1 MEGVF
6 LVNNAD
12 YPDPLTSKKTKF
24 FYMSST
30 YRFFEQVNKNF
41 DRAAKY
47 TRFDKGLLDQIK
59 VCNTVYHVTFPIRR
73 DNGNI
78 EVIEGWRVE
87 HSHHKMPTKGGI
99 RFSHK
104 VDEDE
109 TMALAAL
116 MSYKCA
122 IVDVPFG
129 GAKGGVKISTR
140 DYSVSEL
147 ERITRRYTY
156 ELIKK
161 GFIGPGVDVPAP
173 DYGTGAREMG
183 WILDTYRQMKD
194 DLNAEA
200 CVTGKPIQQ
209 GGIRGR
215 TEATGRGVFFG
226 IREACSVKEDM
237 DKLGLDVGIEG
248 KTFIVQ
254 GLGNVG
260 HHAAKYLTEAGAK
273 LVGVAEM
280 EGAIYD
286 PKGMDLE
293 KMMAFRKE
301 TGSIIGFGN
310 SKELRD
316 RDDALISECDI
327 LIPAALESQIT
338 GDNAHKVKAKIIG
351 EAANGPTTADA
362 HDILKERGALIL
374 PDTYLNAGGVVV
386 SYFEWLKN
394 IQHVRYGRMSKRFDE
409 TSLKNILGAI
419 ESSSNFKFSEEEI
432 KKLSHGAE
440 EADLVDSGLEETM
453 ITAYQQIVELRNE
466 HKLDDLRMSCFINAI
481 NKIGIMYEQMGI
493 FP

>member
-1 MEGVF
+1 M
-6 LVNNAD
+6 
-12 YPDPLTSKKTKF
+12 
-24 FYMSST
+24 ST
-30 YRFFEQVNKNF
+30 YKFYEQVNINF
-41 DRAAKY
+41 DKAAKY
-47 TRFDKGLLDQIK
+47 TRFDKGILAQIK
-59 VCNTVYHVTFPIRR
+59 ICNTVYHVTFPVQR
-73 DNGNI
+73 DDGTI

-87 HSHHKMPTKGGI
+87 HSHHKTPTKGGI

-140 DYSVSEL
+140 DYSETEL

-161 GFIGPGVDVPAP
+161 GFIGPGIDVPAP
-173 DYGTGAREMG
+173 DYGTGAKEMG

-215 TEATGRGVFFG
+215 TEATGRGVYFG
-226 IREACSVKEDM
+226 IREACNIKEDM
-237 DKLGLDVGIEG
+237 KNVGLETGIEG
-248 KTFIVQ
+248 KTFVVQ

-260 HHAAKYLTEAGAK
+260 YHASKYMTEAGAK
-273 LVGVAEM
+273 LIGVAEI
-280 EGAIYD
+280 EGSIYD
-286 PKGMDLE
+286 ENGIDLE
-293 KMMAFRKE
+293 ELMDYRKVN
-301 TGSIIGFGN
+301 GSIIGFGN
-310 SKELRD
+310 SKELKE
-316 RDDALISECDI
+316 RDDALFLECDI

-338 GDNAHKVKAKIIG
+338 GDNADKVKAKIIA
-351 EAANGPTTADA
+351 EAANGPTTADG
-362 HDILKERGALIL
+362 HDILKNRGALIL
-374 PDTYLNAGGVVV
+374 PDSYLNAGGVVV

-394 IQHVRYGRMSKRFDE
+394 IQHVRFGRMGKRFDE
-409 TSLKNILGAI
+409 TSLKKILGVI
-419 ESSSNFKFSEEEI
+419 ENISDRKFTDAELED
-432 KKLSHGAE
+432 LAHGAE
-440 EADLVDSGLEETM
+440 EYDLVDSGLEETM
-453 ITAYQQIVELRNE
+453 ITAYQEIVNIRNE
-466 HKLDDLRMSCFINAI
+466 HDLDDLRTAAFISAI

>member
-1 MEGVF
+1 M
-6 LVNNAD
+6 
-12 YPDPLTSKKTKF
+12 
-24 FYMSST
+24 ST
-30 YRFFEQVNKNF
+30 YNFFEQVNKNF
-41 DRAAKY
+41 DKAAKY
-47 TRFDKGLLDQIK
+47 TRFDKGILSQIK
-59 VCNTVYHVTFPIRR
+59 MCNTVYHVSFPLRR
-73 DNGNI
+73 DNGEV

-99 RFSHK
+99 RYSHK

-140 DYSVSEL
+140 EYSVNEL
-147 ERITRRYTY
+147 ERITRRYTF

-183 WILDTYRQMKD
+183 WILDTYRQMKE

-200 CVTGKPIQQ
+200 CVTGKPISM
-209 GGIRGR
+209 GGVRGR
-215 TEATGRGVFFG
+215 TEATGRGVYFG
-226 IREACSVKEDM
+226 IREACSTKSDM
-237 DKLGLDVGIEG
+237 DKLGFTTGIEG
-248 KTFIVQ
+248 KTFVVQ

-260 HHAAKYLTEAGAK
+260 YHASLYMTEAGAK
-273 LVGVAEM
+273 LIGVSEM

-286 PKGMDLE
+286 TNGIDLKE
-293 KMMAFRKE
+293 LVAFRKE

-310 SKELRD
+310 SKELASNKD
-316 RDDALISECDI
+316 IFTQECDI
-327 LIPAALESQIT
+327 IVPAALESQIT
-338 GDNAHKVKAKIIG
+338 GDNAHLVKAKIIA

-362 HDILKERGALIL
+362 HEILKERGALII

-386 SYFEWLKN
+386 SYFEWLKD
-394 IQHVRYGRMSKRFDE
+394 IQHVRYGRINKKFDE
-409 TSLKNILGAI
+409 ESLMRIVNELEAITGKKYSQEAIDKLTQGA
-419 ESSSNFKFSEEEI
+419 
-432 KKLSHGAE
+432 G

-453 ITAYQQIVELRNE
+453 ISAYQQITAIREE
-466 HKLDDLRMSCFINAI
+466 HNIDDLRTAAFVNAI
-481 NKIGIMYEQMGI
+481 NKIGIIYEQMGI